1 MGCDFLIA
9 LECFFWT
16 TKPPPC
22 TYFDQK
28 NYTFSL
34 QKQMS
39 NFSIEV
45 CKLNI
50 ELQYIYNCYKISMN
64 INLQDEVRSMS
75 KRIAYIRVSSE
86 GQNTSRQDQQIEE
99 LCVDKV
105 FTEKASGRNITD
117 RPQFQLMLEYAREDD
132 HIYCAD
138 LTRWGRSL
146 IDIKTTISDLTKR
159 SVSVT
164 FLKENLT
171 FTGKDEPMSNLLLGI
186 LSSLAEWERSV
197 IKSRQMEGVR
207 IAQQNNVYK
216 ERCGRKPKLTKEQI
230 NEVKQR
236 VAAGEARA
244 NVAKEYGV
252 SRQTVYV
259 LTS

>member
-1 MGCDFLIA
+1 
-9 LECFFWT
+9 
-16 TKPPPC
+16 
-22 TYFDQK
+22 
-28 NYTFSL
+28 
-34 QKQMS
+34 
-39 NFSIEV
+39 
-45 CKLNI
+45 
-50 ELQYIYNCYKISMN
+50 
-64 INLQDEVRSMS
+64 MS

-105 FTEKASGRNITD
+105 FTEKVSGRNIQD
-117 RPQFQLMLEYAREDD
+117 RPQFQLMLDYAREDD

-159 SVSVT
+159 GVSVT

-171 FTGKDEPMSNLLLGI
+171 FTGKDDPMSNLLLGI

-207 IAQQNNVYK
+207 IAQQNNVYR
-216 ERCGRKPKLTKEQI
+216 ERCGRKPKLTDEQI
-230 NEVKQR
+230 KEVKQR
-236 VAAGEARA
+236 VEAGEARA
-244 NVAKEYGV
+244 AVAKEYGV
-252 SRQTVYV
+252 SRQTVYI